1 MGATALRTLA
11 LGKAVAKDGE
21 PFSFVGEDESE
32 VLDLFEPENLAAL
45 GRSLRRE
52 TARAGSGARPISL
65 YAFS

>member
-32 VLDLFEPENLAAL
+32 VLDLVEPEHLAAHR
-45 GRSLRRE
+45 RSFRRE
-52 TARAGSGARPISL
+52 TARAGFPARADL
-65 YAFS
+65 AYAFS